1 MMRITPKSIKLAIK
15 SGVRI
20 GKNHLPTLL
29 TITAVSGLIATG
41 IMASRAG
48 AEAKDI
54 LEKKRKDDPDA
65 TNLELAATVL
75 PYYVPTIAVG
85 SLTVICIISSNSLNL
100 RKQAAI
106 ASACTLAE
114 DALKEYQD
122 KIKEKFAEDEKMRNA
137 ITESIME
144 DKATAALKNDICV
157 LPGQVLCMES
167 YTNRQFSS
175 TPEAVKV
182 AEAKLNSLF
191 LDQGYASLN
200 DFYTFLGIE
209 RTPAGDILGWNST
222 DQHNDRYW
230 ISGTDAIETEHHSKL
245 VDGDVMCYVIRFLT
259 DPKSTYLRY

>member
-1 MMRITPKSIKLAIK
+1 MRITPKSIKLLVK
-15 SGVRI
+15 SGVRV

-41 IMASRAG
+41 VMASRAG
-48 AEAKDI
+48 VEAKDI
-54 LEKKRKDDPDA
+54 LEKKRRDDPDA
-65 TNLELAATVL
+65 TKLEMVASVF
-75 PYYVPTIAVG
+75 PYYAPAIAVG
-85 SLTVICIISSNSLNL
+85 GLTIVCIIGSNNLNL

-122 KIKEKFAEDEKMRNA
+122 KIKEKLADDEKMRNA
-137 ITESIME
+137 ITESIMD
-144 DKATAALKNDICV
+144 DKANASTTDICV

-167 YTNRQFSS
+167 YTRRCFSS

-191 LDQGYASLN
+191 VDQGYASLN

-209 RTPAGDILGWNST
+209 RTPAGDILGWNSS

-230 ISGTDAIETEHHSKL
+230 ITGTDVIETEHHSTL
-245 VDGDVMCYVIRFLT
+245 TDGDVMCYVIRFVT